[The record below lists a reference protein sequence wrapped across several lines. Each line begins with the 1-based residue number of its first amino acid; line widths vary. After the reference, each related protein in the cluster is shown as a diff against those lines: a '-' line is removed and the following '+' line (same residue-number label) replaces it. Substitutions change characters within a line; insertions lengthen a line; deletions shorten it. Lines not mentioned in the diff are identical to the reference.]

1 MKHLILITTLIVL
14 GAFQADA
21 QVTPVVTPP
30 PNPRKVQVA
39 ILFDTSG
46 SMDGLIDQAKSRI
59 WNIVNEISTL
69 QYEGQS
75 PSLEFALYRY
85 GNDGLSSTTNYIE
98 QLLDLTSNMDII
110 SQKLFAL
117 TTNGGSEYCGAVIG
131 RSLSDLN
138 WSISPTDLKMIYI
151 AGNERFDQGSVDFK
165 AECKK
170 AKDRGIFIN
179 TIHCGSYEKG
189 VIDLWKEGAE
199 CSGGD
204 YFNINSDAEIVHIP
218 TPYDDKIQSYNDSL
232 NSTYYGYGSYGSAGL
247 SSQSFEDGNAIMS
260 SPQVATERA
269 IVKSKSHVYDNS
281 SWDIVDAQKSGTINI
296 EELKE
301 EELPE
306 EFKGKTSQEKKILV
320 AEKQEEREA
329 FQAKIGELA
338 VEREAFIT
346 AEKDKRA
353 KEGEEV
359 DDFGSS
365 INKSIME
372 KATSIG
378 FQKETP

>member
-117 TTNGGSEYCGAVIG
+117 TTK
-131 RSLSDLN
+131 SLSFIYKMHLKDLEFL
-138 WSISPTDLKMIYI
+138 IS
-151 AGNERFDQGSVDFK
+151 
-165 AECKK
+165 
-170 AKDRGIFIN
+170 
-179 TIHCGSYEKG
+179 
-189 VIDLWKEGAE
+189 
-199 CSGGD
+199 
-204 YFNINSDAEIVHIP
+204 
-218 TPYDDKIQSYNDSL
+218 
-232 NSTYYGYGSYGSAGL
+232 
-247 SSQSFEDGNAIMS
+247 SSQL
-260 SPQVATERA
+260 T
-269 IVKSKSHVYDNS
+269 KS
-281 SWDIVDAQKSGTINI
+281 Q
-296 EELKE
+296 
-301 EELPE
+301 
-306 EFKGKTSQEKKILV
+306 
-320 AEKQEEREA
+320 
-329 FQAKIGELA
+329 
-338 VEREAFIT
+338 
-346 AEKDKRA
+346 
-353 KEGEEV
+353 
-359 DDFGSS
+359 
-365 INKSIME
+365 
-372 KATSIG
+372 
-378 FQKETP
+378 